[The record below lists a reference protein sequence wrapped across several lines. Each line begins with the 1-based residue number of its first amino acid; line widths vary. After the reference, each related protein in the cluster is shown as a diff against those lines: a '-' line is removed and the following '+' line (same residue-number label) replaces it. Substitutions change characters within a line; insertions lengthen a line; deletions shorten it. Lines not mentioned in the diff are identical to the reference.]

1 MDRGLSKKCQIHL
14 RNSLSSKRSRNTLQ
28 KVGTFLK
35 KGLTALHYLE
45 QKRYGRKKAELAEED
60 QALMQE
66 DLDKIG
72 AWRSSKLGFLLLFL
86 APCVFFTIWEIFSK
100 EEFPCKGKRKTNGHT
115 EKGGKEAFCRSL
127 EEREETC
134 PDFKDEFG
142 HWEGDTIVGKKS
154 QVQL

>member
-72 AWRSSKLGFLLLFL
+72 VWMSSKALFLLPFLIPCALFT
-86 APCVFFTIWEIFSK
+86 AW
-100 EEFPCKGKRKTNGHT
+100 
-115 EKGGKEAFCRSL
+115 
-127 EEREETC
+127 
-134 PDFKDEFG
+134 
-142 HWEGDTIVGKKS
+142 
-154 QVQL
+154 

>member
-86 APCVFFTIWEIFSK
+86 APYAPFTAWEIGVFS
-100 EEFPCKGKRKTNGHT
+100 
-115 EKGGKEAFCRSL
+115 
-127 EEREETC
+127 
-134 PDFKDEFG
+134 
-142 HWEGDTIVGKKS
+142 
-154 QVQL
+154 

>member
-1 MDRGLSKKCQIHL
+1 MNKGSGKNYKVYL

-72 AWRSSKLGFLLLFL
+72 AWRSSKALFLLPFL
-86 APCVFFTIWEIFSK
+86 VPCAPFTVWEMGVFSQKKSFLEK
-100 EEFPCKGKRKTNGHT
+100 EKERSMGIRK
-115 EKGGKEAFCRSL
+115 K
-127 EEREETC
+127 
-134 PDFKDEFG
+134 
-142 HWEGDTIVGKKS
+142 VGKKLFA
-154 QVQL
+154 VAWKNK

>member
-72 AWRSSKLGFLLLFL
+72 VWMSSKAPSLLPFFVPC
-86 APCVFFTIWEIFSK
+86 APFTAW
-100 EEFPCKGKRKTNGHT
+100 
-115 EKGGKEAFCRSL
+115 
-127 EEREETC
+127 
-134 PDFKDEFG
+134 
-142 HWEGDTIVGKKS
+142 
-154 QVQL
+154 

>member
-1 MDRGLSKKCQIHL
+1 M
-14 RNSLSSKRSRNTLQ
+14 SSKRSRNTLQ

-45 QKRYGRKKAELAEED
+45 QKRYGRKKAELSEEE

-86 APCVFFTIWEIFSK
+86 VLYALSTAREIEVFS
-100 EEFPCKGKRKTNGHT
+100 
-115 EKGGKEAFCRSL
+115 
-127 EEREETC
+127 
-134 PDFKDEFG
+134 
-142 HWEGDTIVGKKS
+142 
-154 QVQL
+154 

>member
-1 MDRGLSKKCQIHL
+1 MPILFLKYRTRPDRLSYYKCWTACFTEILMDRGLSKKCQIHL

-45 QKRYGRKKAELAEED
+45 QKRYGRKKAELSEED

-72 AWRSSKLGFLLLFL
+72 VWMSSKLGFLLPFL
-86 APCVFFTIWEIFSK
+86 APCAPFTAWEMEVLSQKKSFLEK
-100 EEFPCKGKRKTNGHT
+100 E
-115 EKGGKEAFCRSL
+115 KERSVGIQKL
-127 EEREETC
+127 
-134 PDFKDEFG
+134 EFG
-142 HWEGDTIVGKKS
+142 CH
-154 QVQL
+154 QR

>member
-1 MDRGLSKKCQIHL
+1 MPILFLKYRTRPARPSYYKCWTACFAGSLIDRGLGKNYKVYL

-45 QKRYGRKKAELAEED
+45 QKRYGRKKAELSEEE

-72 AWRSSKLGFLLLFL
+72 VWRSSKLGFLLPFL
-86 APCVFFTIWEIFSK
+86 APCALFTAWEMEMFFQ
-100 EEFPCKGKRKTNGHT
+100 
-115 EKGGKEAFCRSL
+115 
-127 EEREETC
+127 
-134 PDFKDEFG
+134 
-142 HWEGDTIVGKKS
+142 KKS
-154 QVQL
+154 FI

>member
-1 MDRGLSKKCQIHL
+1 MNKGSGKNYKVYL

-45 QKRYGRKKAELAEED
+45 QKRYGRKKAELSEED

-72 AWRSSKLGFLLLFL
+72 AWMSSKALFLLPFL
-86 APCVFFTIWEIFSK
+86 APCAPFTAWEMEVLS
-100 EEFPCKGKRKTNGHT
+100 
-115 EKGGKEAFCRSL
+115 
-127 EEREETC
+127 
-134 PDFKDEFG
+134 
-142 HWEGDTIVGKKS
+142 
-154 QVQL
+154 